1 MVTLALVLIVVALAY
16 FVVTTLVDL
25 FPLNNVRD
33 ATRAEQVKEVAV
45 NAPVMA
51 LPAVLLGLGAA
62 FSLPALGY
70 TAGGLELLVA
80 VGGLL
85 LWWLPYLVGVSVPW
99 ATAGA
104 GLSWSELH
112 ARTYARTLTVLPR
125 IADRPRPNV
134 EHMILHALVLAAA
147 VCTFVAAGS
156 L

>member
-1 MVTLALVLIVVALAY
+1 
-16 FVVTTLVDL
+16 
-25 FPLNNVRD
+25 
-33 ATRAEQVKEVAV
+33 
-45 NAPVMA
+45 VMA

-62 FSLPALGY
+62 LSLPALGY
-70 TAGGLELLVA
+70 AAGGLELLVA

-147 VCTFVAAGS
+147 GCTFVAAGS